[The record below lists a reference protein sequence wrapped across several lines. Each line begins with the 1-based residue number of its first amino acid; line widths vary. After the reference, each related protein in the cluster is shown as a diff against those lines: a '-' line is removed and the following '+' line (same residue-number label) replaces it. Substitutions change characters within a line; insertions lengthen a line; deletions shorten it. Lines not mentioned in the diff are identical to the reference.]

1 MGAKGVTMQLLPMLQ
16 QANALI
22 ETLDAENDAA
32 AFADQLLQRRREVFY
47 ELPGGRPVGGP
58 TPRR

>member
-1 MGAKGVTMQLLPMLQ
+1 MQLLPMLQ
-16 QANALI
+16 QTNALI